1 MHKNFDFVLLVFYPF
16 ARRPLVLPLYET
28 CAHFVINVKREA
40 SAGEKQELGWG
51 LVRELEHRLG
61 QFIHRDLGPTSLYSH
76 RQVRLT
82 RVLHVR
88 KMAAS
93 VSNDW
98 RRAERASQRECHEA
112 RPSHS
117 SETSV
122 SPSGILLR
130 GVSDFQSG
138 AASVR
143 GLRSWC
149 QSRFRAHFGS
159 LCGAW
164 SWPRWSGQD
173 STTLQRRCEARLS
186 CRWPRSWAAPHSC
199 LPRSRG
205 CWREAQT
212 PCTWRHAV
220 SWPEASPQLPAVRW

>member
-1 MHKNFDFVLLVFYPF
+1 MGV
-16 ARRPLVLPLYET
+16 
-28 CAHFVINVKREA
+28 
-40 SAGEKQELGWG
+40 
-51 LVRELEHRLG
+51 VRELEHRLG
-61 QFIHRDLGPTSLYSH
+61 QFIHRDRGPTSLYSR

-88 KMAAS
+88 KTAAS

-98 RRAERASQRECHEA
+98 RRAVRASQRECHEA

-117 SETSV
+117 SETSSV

-164 SWPRWSGQD
+164 SWPRWSRHD
-173 STTLQRRCEARLS
+173 ETTLQRRCEARLS